1 MSGAGAA
8 EALRALRRALPHP
21 GAWALRRL
29 LRHLHCGTLT
39 IVLPDGRQV
48 TRRGPAPGPDAV
60 MHLHRW
66 RTWARLLV
74 NGDMGFAE
82 AYMDDDWSSP
92 DLAALIELAARN
104 QAAIP
109 GADGAIW
116 PVRMLYRWAHRAR
129 DNTRANSRRNI
140 AEHYDLGNDFY
151 ARWLDAGM
159 SYSSA
164 LYRDPGQSLE
174 DAQAAKQDRVLE
186 LLDAQQGHRVL
197 EIGCGW
203 GGLAERLAAAGCE
216 LTAVT
221 LSQAQHG
228 FARERLEQAGLAER
242 ADIRLQDYRDI
253 RGGYDRI
260 VSIEMLEAV
269 GEAWWSAWFE
279 QLRSLLRPGGV
290 IVFQTI
296 TIDDA
301 RFAAYRRSADFI
313 QRYIFPGG
321 MLPSPAAL
329 RAEIAAA
336 GFAVEHLHTFGDS
349 YARTL
354 RDWQRRFQAAWPEIA
369 ASGFPARFKRMWEY
383 YLCYCEGGFRARSV
397 DVGLWRLARA

>member
-1 MSGAGAA
+1 MSSGA
-8 EALRALRRALPHP
+8 ERLRAVRRALPHP
-21 GAWALRRL
+21 GAWALRKL
-29 LRHLHCGTLT
+29 LQHVHCGTLT
-39 IVLPDGRQV
+39 IVLPDGREV
-48 TRRGPAPGPDAV
+48 TQRGRTPGPDAT

-82 AYMDDDWSSP
+82 AYMDGDWSSP

-151 ARWLDAGM
+151 AKWLDAGM

-174 DAQAAKQDRVLE
+174 DAQTAKQDRVME
-186 LLDAQQGHRVL
+186 LLDVQQGHRVL

-216 LTAVT
+216 VTAVT
-221 LSQAQHG
+221 LSQAQHD
-228 FARERLEQAGLAER
+228 FARARLERAGLAER
-242 ADIRLQDYRDI
+242 AEVRLQDYRDI
-253 RGGYDRI
+253 QGSFDRI

-269 GEAWWSAWFE
+269 GEAWWPAWFG
-279 QLRSLLRPGGV
+279 QLRSLLKPGGV

-301 RFAAYRRSADFI
+301 RYVAYRSSADFI

-321 MLPSPAAL
+321 MLPSPSAL
-329 RAEIAAA
+329 RTQIAAS
-336 GFAVEHLHTFGDS
+336 GFSVETLHTFGDS

-354 RDWQRRFQAAWPEIA
+354 RDWQHRFQAAWPEIA

-383 YLCYCEGGFRARSV
+383 YLSYCEGGFRAGSV
-397 DVGLWRLARA
+397 DVGLWRLGHA